1 MGKWDQ
7 GGSKG
12 IKGDQSKEFGMV
24 ELSQECQCVHFI
36 IQKYRNIFLYLKIE
50 SHDTGNGFLLTPTGS
65 FFVGNALLHLIII
78 LKPAYQG
85 YFNRIKNA
93 SLSRYFQK
101 GSKGIKGGLW
111 ANGQMGKWDQRG
123 SKGIKGDQRGSN
135 TYMRQFSGRQN
146 KMFGIGKKIKMAWW
160 DMMSKRRK
168 TLPPNTNTKHLEYEN
183 ENENKYL

>member
-24 ELSQECQCVHFI
+24 ELSQEFQCVHFI

-50 SHDTGNGFLLTPTGS
+50 PRDTGNGFLLTPTGS

-101 GSKGIKGGLW
+101 GSKGIKGGSFLFFCLW
-111 ANGQMGKWDQRG
+111 ANG
-123 SKGIKGDQRGSN
+123 IKGGQR
-135 TYMRQFSGRQN
+135 
-146 KMFGIGKKIKMAWW
+146 
-160 DMMSKRRK
+160 
-168 TLPPNTNTKHLEYEN
+168 
-183 ENENKYL
+183 